1 MEKQELTE
9 LADHLS
15 EQLGVDVDPADIVHV
30 NKSETAALIKN
41 DEPKSRLTFKQTH
54 ELVSHCLQVP
64 EQTYETWVAMA
75 EAFSEKL
82 GFKVTRYSLKMALE
96 AAGRNLDA
104 MLKPTVVLSPIEER
118 IASLERRVKMLEDRE
133 PEVF

>member
-1 MEKQELTE
+1 MEKQELNE

-15 EQLGVDVDPADIVHV
+15 EQLGVEVDPADILHV
-30 NKSETAALIKN
+30 NKSETAVKN
-41 DEPKSRLTFKQTH
+41 DEPKTRLTFKQTH
-54 ELVSHCLQVP
+54 QLVSYCCQIP

-75 EAFSEKL
+75 EACTEKL

-96 AAGRNLDA
+96 AAGRNPDTF
-104 MLKPTVVLSPIEER
+104 LKPSVVLSPIEER
-118 IASLERRVKMLEDRE
+118 IASLERRVKLLEDRE